1 MFAMQNKYAIALLA
15 VLTEAYLIKR
25 EGLRG
30 GATDEEVFASMPCD
44 DIIPHPMVETTHAIT
59 IRAPASEIWP
69 WLVQM
74 GYYRAGWYADP
85 RLPGW
90 WDEMAD
96 RVLRAFLT
104 GEERGRAPRRKTPS
118 ADHILPQFQN
128 LHLGDVIED
137 GPPGTAYFNVKG
149 LEANHFLALYS
160 TTHIRY
166 LLPASLRNNP
176 RLGIFGDFTWVF
188 TLKRSDEQT
197 TRLILRTRANYGP
210 KWVRLLSMPLLLTME
225 AVMPHRTL
233 LNIKER
239 VECTGKAGLEELKTG
254 EPLAST

>member
-1 MFAMQNKYAIALLA
+1 MHKKYAVALLA
-15 VLTEAYLIKR
+15 MLTEAYLIRR

-30 GATDEEVFASMPCD
+30 GATDEEVFACMPGD

-59 IRAPASEIWP
+59 IRAPANEIWP

-85 RLPGW
+85 RLMGW
-90 WDEMAD
+90 WDEMAE

-118 ADHILPQFQN
+118 ADHILPQFQD
-128 LHLGDVIED
+128 LQVGDVIED
-137 GPPGTAYFNVKG
+137 GPPGTAYFTVKG
-149 LEANHFLALYS
+149 LEADHFLALYS
-160 TTHIRY
+160 TTHLRY

-188 TLKRSDEQT
+188 ALKRSDEHT

-210 KWVRLLSMPLLLTME
+210 KWFRLLSMPLLLAME

-239 VECTGKAGLEELKTG
+239 VAHAGKAGLEERKTG
-254 EPLAST
+254 APLLLT